1 MIGGHFMRI
10 LLILLLPLITACAS
24 VERLAL
30 PSATPLPDASLT
42 RVATQKGQ
50 KVDHTAWTVFLGRY
64 ISQDAQGV
72 NRLAYGQVTQAD
84 RDALDGYL
92 TQLQSVD
99 PGRLTREQQLA
110 YWINLYNAAMVV
122 VVLDSYPVE
131 SIRDIKDGPFS
142 IGPWSRPLVQVSGNT
157 LSLNDIEH
165 RVIRPNYDDP
175 RIHYALNCAA
185 VGCPNLMAR
194 AWQSGTLE
202 RDLAAAERTYIND
215 PRGVRFDDRGR
226 LILSK
231 IFIWFREDF
240 GRDEKSVLAYLQ
252 TAADPELRA
261 WLQQV
266 SGVSA
271 YKYDW
276 ALNDAATGS

>member
-1 MIGGHFMRI
+1 MRI
-10 LLILLLPLITACAS
+10 LLILLLPLIAACAS

-42 RVATQKGQ
+42 RASTQTGQ
-50 KVDHTAWTVFLGRY
+50 KVDHTVWTVFLGRY

-84 RDALDGYL
+84 RDVLDGYL

-110 YWINLYNAAMVV
+110 YWINLYNAATVD

-142 IGPWSRPLVQVSGNT
+142 IGPWNRPLVQVSGNS

-165 RVIRPNYDDP
+165 RVIRPNYDEP

-194 AWQSGTLE
+194 AWQAETLE
-202 RDLAAAERTYIND
+202 RDLAAAESAYIND

-240 GRDEKSVLAYLQ
+240 GQGEKSVLAYLQ

-261 WLQQV
+261 RLQQV

-276 ALNDAATGS
+276 ALNDAATGL